1 MAPLKQSEGLLGGCQ
16 AFPGLT
22 EGPGHQSRM
31 RMAAGSQGTT
41 GKELGEESVRRSGR
55 GATLRDE
62 GETARPSVLLSLGQ
76 ESKSQDRGCGSR
88 SSRTCTPPGGTGRGE
103 GGRCAKAGTVARRSS
118 PRRRGRSGKRTG
130 IVDGPSAGPLPRS
143 AAVCQVPA
151 VNEHSPL
158 SRLRSGEGRSITQE
172 LGDTQ
177 VVLYRKK
184 KEAGS
189 RVLIFKRTSS

>member
-1 MAPLKQSEGLLGGCQ
+1 
-16 AFPGLT
+16 
-22 EGPGHQSRM
+22 M
-31 RMAAGSQGTT
+31 RLSKLQDVHAAWWH
-41 GKELGEESVRRSGR
+41 
-55 GATLRDE
+55 
-62 GETARPSVLLSLGQ
+62 
-76 ESKSQDRGCGSR
+76 
-88 SSRTCTPPGGTGRGE
+88 GTGRRRQVRE
-103 GGRCAKAGTVARRSS
+103 GGHRGAEVI